1 MFIGDFMKYLVPDY
15 EITRDIFKDD
25 FSNCSDFLLREAV
38 IQDKRCFFA
47 AMDGLI
53 DSLQLAQMVTDPI
66 LSAKLDFTD
75 PSEHFEQIKKSVVG
89 SVEMNVAETFDDC
102 YYYLMSGFALFFSTA
117 TAAPLLSVFRA
128 GQNALPTSRQTSQLL
143 WAQRSALSRHLMII
157 KLFFANG

>member
-102 YYYLMSGFALFFSTA
+102 YYYLMSGFALFFLDGNSRALALGIQGWSKRSTDEPSNESTVMGA
-117 TAAPLLSVFRA
+117 
-128 GQNALPTSRQTSQLL
+128 
-143 WAQRSALSRHLMII
+143 
-157 KLFFANG
+157 K